1 MVEDD
6 RGPVEIAP
14 QRVVV
19 CPLRLVVVCPLR
31 LALEKKR
38 LGEGLA
44 ARAVGQQRIH
54 VLQGATARS
63 GSCRADSLV
72 LSG

>member
-19 CPLRLVVVCPLR
+19 CPLRL
-31 LALEKKR
+31 ALKKKR
-38 LGEGLA
+38 LGDDLA

-54 VLQGATARS
+54 VLPGATARS
-63 GSCRADSLV
+63 GERRADSLV
-72 LSG
+72 LPG